1 MVRLIG
7 FLPRAL
13 ACAAALVLAASPA
26 FGDPPPDPPPPTE
39 RLVMRLD
46 YSGVPGCSDPEPFTL
61 ALIPHVRGWDPLAPE
76 ARWRLAVTV
85 KRKAP
90 GYEGS
95 ADILDPSGKVTWT
108 RSMPAK
114 ARCHDLLDALAL
126 VVAFYIDPIEGFPSP
141 PPLPPAPAPPAP
153 TLATPPLAR
162 AEPPRSPPAG
172 ASPELLQAPARLRI
186 APLFDAGAHVDF
198 GLAPRPLVGL
208 KIGAGVRRGW
218 LSLTGSVRWDPR
230 ATTIVESN
238 SGSFLTTNTF
248 LTGSL
253 LGCVHHEWS
262 VSLAGCLVGEL
273 GQIQR
278 GFGNERYDGFQQRAL
293 YTGAGA
299 SARAEVLLPATRLY
313 LQVTADLLAAR
324 RLPTYVNAGMTI
336 NTGAVAGAVG
346 GVGAG
351 LGVSF

>member
-126 VVAFYIDPIEGFPSP
+126 VVAFYIDPIEGFPL
-141 PPLPPAPAPPAP
+141 PPLLAAVAPTPPAPEPPPAC
-153 TLATPPLAR
+153 
-162 AEPPRSPPAG
+162 AEPLRSPPAV

-186 APLFDAGAHVDF
+186 APRFDAGAHVDF
-198 GLAPRPLVGL
+198 GLASRPLVGVEVDT
-208 KIGAGVRRGW
+208 GFRRGW
-218 LSLTGSVRWDPR
+218 LSVVGEFRWDPR
-230 ATTIVESN
+230 ATAMVMS
-238 SGSFLTTNTF
+238 SSARLVPSTT
-248 LTGSL
+248 LITGGL
-253 LGCVHHEWS
+253 VGCAHYEWR

-273 GQIQR
+273 GEIQR
-278 GFGNERYDGFQQRAL
+278 SSGVTAYSALQQSAL
-293 YTGAGA
+293 Y
-299 SARAEVLLPATRLY
+299 
-313 LQVTADLLAAR
+313 
-324 RLPTYVNAGMTI
+324 
-336 NTGAVAGAVG
+336 
-346 GVGAG
+346 VGAG
-351 LGVSF
+351 VAIRTEVSLHAHLYLYAAGDVLGARKLSASGSSETGVTVTVGSVGGPAGGVDAGAGVSF